1 MADNN
6 DSNQP
11 DEAEDQRP
19 WNEEQWERALKE
31 SDLRA
36 ARFGELLE
44 TLIDHPDRDEIV
56 AREMGWDDLA
66 DAIEEEKEHGADG
79 EDEIADD
86 ELSDDAG
93 AGEQTP
99 APQESV
105 FDIEAEDEHDLELKQ
120 IPAYL
125 ICDEA
130 AEAVR
135 ELLLPFQKE
144 DRPLDE
150 DAGDAV
156 GQAFIGI
163 HIACAKI
170 SGGHAMGY
178 DEDALCGNI
187 VNNKRAL
194 AGARQSI
201 DGFQELL
208 KLKVL
213 DRAAV
218 EKIMPKLKE
227 AEAAIEARIAEL
239 RAQVWWD

>member
-1 MADNN
+1 MADN
-6 DSNQP
+6 DSIGG
-11 DEAEDQRP
+11 DEAEDGRP
-19 WNEEQWERALKE
+19 WNEAQWEQAMKE

-56 AREMGWDDLA
+56 AREMGWDELA
-66 DAIEEEKEHGADG
+66 DAIQEDKASGHRDESEADALETAVEDG
-79 EDEIADD
+79 EYDLE
-86 ELSDDAG
+86 E
-93 AGEQTP
+93 
-99 APQESV
+99 
-105 FDIEAEDEHDLELKQ
+105 EDEHDLELKQ
-120 IPAYL
+120 IPAYMVA
-125 ICDEA
+125 DRA

-144 DRPLDE
+144 DRHLDE

-156 GQAFIGI
+156 GEAFIGI

-178 DEDALCGNI
+178 DEDSLCGNI

-201 DGFQELL
+201 DGFESLQ
-208 KLKVL
+208 KLKIL
-213 DRAAV
+213 DAV
-218 EKIMPKLKE
+218 TVQQIMPLLRE
-227 AEAAIEARIAEL
+227 AETAIQARIEEL

>member
-1 MADNN
+1 MAD
-6 DSNQP
+6 DDDFTP
-11 DEAEDQRP
+11 GDEADDDRP
-19 WNEEQWERALKE
+19 WNEEQWEQALKE

-66 DAIEEEKEHGADG
+66 DAIQEDKAGAADA
-79 EDEIADD
+79 DDADD
-86 ELSDDAG
+86 EEDRDDDSIGTAD
-93 AGEQTP
+93 EP
-99 APQESV
+99 KSV
-105 FDIEAEDEHDLELKQ
+105 FDEDDEHDIELKQ
-120 IPAYL
+120 IPAFV
-125 ICDEA
+125 ICEQA

-150 DAGDAV
+150 DAGDAI

-178 DEDALCGNI
+178 DEDSLCGNI

-201 DGFQELL
+201 DGFKDMQR
-208 KLKVL
+208 LKVL
-213 DRAAV
+213 DSGSVQRV
-218 EKIMPKLKE
+218 LPMLQE
-227 AEAAIEARIAEL
+227 AQAAIEARIEEL
-239 RAQVWWD
+239 RAKVWWD